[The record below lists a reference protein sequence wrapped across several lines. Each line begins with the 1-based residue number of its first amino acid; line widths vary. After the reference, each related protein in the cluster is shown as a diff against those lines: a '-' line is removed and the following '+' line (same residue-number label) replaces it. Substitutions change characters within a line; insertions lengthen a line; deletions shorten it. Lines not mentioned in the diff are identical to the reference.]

1 MKTYDVH
8 DATEESLIL
17 AARLRV
23 GRNDAGVCFPHAAD
37 PDELAGV
44 KDRVLSALHAACSP
58 GEWEMRVPEELN
70 AQVRSYLTERGLMSR
85 TFAKS
90 IAEDPASEHRS
101 FGVFRGGIASIEING
116 ADHVRILGYRTEE
129 SLKDIWSVLDPLDD
143 VVETGIPYAFSEER
157 GYLTANPG
165 ELGTALRADLTL
177 FLPILMVSGRIEA
190 AAKAISRKGLTLSPL
205 MGGAGGMFLIT
216 NAGGSGADEE
226 QVLDLV
232 DTVSKEVADKERAL
246 RSVLFRDQPV
256 RVRDYIGRALG
267 VLKNCWVID
276 TVESWSLIAAVQLG
290 CELGI
295 VDEELS
301 AANAFALMCSVQ
313 SGHMMVERMGHEDGS
328 LEDPEIGIT
337 RAQVLRERFS
347 DVSIRD

>member
-232 DTVSKEVADKERAL
+232 DTV
-246 RSVLFRDQPV
+246 
-256 RVRDYIGRALG
+256 
-267 VLKNCWVID
+267 
-276 TVESWSLIAAVQLG
+276 ESWSLIAAVQLG

-328 LEDPEIGIT
+328 LEEPEIGIT

>member
-37 PDELAGV
+37 PDALAGV

-129 SLKDIWSVLDPLDD
+129 SLKDIW
-143 VVETGIPYAFSEER
+143 R
-157 GYLTANPG
+157 
-165 ELGTALRADLTL
+165 
-177 FLPILMVSGRIEA
+177 
-190 AAKAISRKGLTLSPL
+190 
-205 MGGAGGMFLIT
+205 
-216 NAGGSGADEE
+216 
-226 QVLDLV
+226 VLDLV